1 MPKAL
6 EEQLKRNVNNR
17 HPDWSKERKDAYVY
31 GTIRKV
37 ERKHRL
43 KAARKKK
50 SVTRRKGRV

>member
-31 GTIRKV
+31 GTLNKV

-43 KAARKKK
+43 KPTRKKK
-50 SVTRRKGRV
+50 TTKIRRSR